1 MLKEYLGNNTTQ
13 YVLTSGSEV
22 ILTDD
27 ELNEL
32 IENSQLVEDLL
43 DQIEDLESD
52 VKCLQRDVGNNKE
65 EIDSLNEEIAKL
77 EKQIWLHSVNY

>member
-1 MLKEYLGNNTTQ
+1 MLKEYLGDNAYRYT
-13 YVLTSGSEV
+13 LTSGSEV

-32 IENSQLVEDLL
+32 IENSPLVEDLL

-52 VKCLQRDVGNNKE
+52 VKCLQKRCRWQYRRD
-65 EIDSLNEEIAKL
+65 
-77 EKQIWLHSVNY
+77 W

>member
-1 MLKEYLGNNTTQ
+1 MIKEYLGDNTTR
-13 YVLTSGSEV
+13 YTLTSGSEV

-32 IENSQLVEDLL
+32 IENSPLVEDLL

-52 VKCLQRDVGNNKE
+52 VKCLQEDVDNNKE
-65 EIDSLNEEIAKL
+65 EIDSLNQEICKL
-77 EKQIWLHSVNY
+77 EKQI